1 MSATAHPTR
10 RPVRNWLIATAVV
23 LVVAGVVAAL
33 GGFGP
38 RRIGSLTAQPGDEID
53 AHNLVFRLESAT
65 VQYVRGNT
73 SRPWKLVVTGSVRN
87 PTEETLYPKTGPFGN
102 LIAIAE
108 GAQPVRTG
116 DFSAKL
122 GPADPER
129 TFNPRWVIPPNDAWM
144 SLTAS
149 YEFERFWGVDTVEV
163 AVVPMEFT
171 ANIILGLSD
180 VPEWNVASYELPT
193 SVHLPVTRLPDV
205 DY

>member
-1 MSATAHPTR
+1 MSTSPRSR
-10 RPVRNWLIATAVV
+10 RPALRGWLVAGLAVAVV
-23 LVVAGVVAAL
+23 VGLVAAF

-38 RRIGSLTAQPGDEID
+38 RKVASLTAQPGTEID
-53 AHNLVFRLESAT
+53 AHNLVFRLDSAT
-65 VQYVRGNT
+65 VQYIRGNT
-73 SRPWKLVVTGSVRN
+73 SKPWRLVVSGSVRN
-87 PTEETLYPKTGPFGN
+87 PTEETLYPKTGSLGN

-116 DFSAKL
+116 NFSAKI

-129 TFNPRWVIPPNDAWM
+129 TFNPRWVIPPNNAWM

-149 YEFERFWGVDTVEV
+149 YEFEKFWGVDSVQI

-171 ANIILGLSD
+171 ANVILGLSD

-193 SVHLPVTRLPDV
+193 SVYLPVTRLPDV